1 MKEGKYL
8 DSLVSE
14 YKSLLCESLS
24 KNNQDNYNEEHI
36 IENLTKS
43 ADWSPRGASEIL
55 GLANNYGAFV
65 LRNALAIAVTLGKE
79 DGALGL

>member
-1 MKEGKYL
+1 MKEGEYVE
-8 DSLVSE
+8 SLVSE
-14 YKSLLCESLS
+14 YKSLLHESPA
-24 KNNQDNYNEEHI
+24 KNNQNRYNEEHI
-36 IENLTKS
+36 IKNLTKS

-65 LRNALAIAVTLGKE
+65 LRNALAIAIALGKE